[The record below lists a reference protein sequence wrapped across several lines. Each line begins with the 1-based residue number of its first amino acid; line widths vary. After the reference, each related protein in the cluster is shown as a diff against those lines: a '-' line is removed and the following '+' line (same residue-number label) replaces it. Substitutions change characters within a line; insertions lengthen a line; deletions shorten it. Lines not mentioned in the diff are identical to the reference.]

1 MTEAPL
7 TNKMPVFVALF
18 LRSNDK
24 LSRSKSLQT
33 NNRGKLTLRFHHFVY
48 HLSLQ
53 FYNNPAH
60 VKKKK
65 MFTDSKIDQKQT
77 ISLLELVY
85 AQEQA
90 GKRNRI
96 QELT

>member
-1 MTEAPL
+1 ML
-7 TNKMPVFVALF
+7 LF
-18 LRSNDK
+18 FLQSNDK

-48 HLSLQ
+48 QLSLQ

-60 VKKKK
+60 VKKKKK

-90 GKRNRI
+90 GKRNMI